1 MSENYTN
8 YLTHELDFKII
19 SKMLS
24 IRIDAISLF
33 NEKILDYYKGLE
45 ILITEKN
52 KAIEEKDYLYYYSG
66 LRKMEIKNV
75 DEQKK
80 SVEEGLKI
88 INDNEDKIK
97 KAISKEK
104 HLRFGEI
111 EDDENIPDI
120 MKEGIDYGWDDKDSD
135 NEKISDDEKK
145 TNLMSKNSKR
155 IARKKLEEVKKE
167 SHKKEEESEFKKKQK
182 S

>member
-1 MSENYTN
+1 M
-8 YLTHELDFKII
+8 
-19 SKMLS
+19 
-24 IRIDAISLF
+24 
-33 NEKILDYYKGLE
+33 
-45 ILITEKN
+45 N
-52 KAIEEKDYLYYYSG
+52 K
-66 LRKMEIKNV
+66 
-75 DEQKK
+75 KK

-155 IARKKLEEVKKE
+155 IA
-167 SHKKEEESEFKKKQK
+167 KKK
-182 S
+182 

>member
-1 MSENYTN
+1 M
-8 YLTHELDFKII
+8 K
-19 SKMLS
+19 
-24 IRIDAISLF
+24 
-33 NEKILDYYKGLE
+33 EKKQ
-45 ILITEKN
+45 K
-52 KAIEEKDYLYYYSG
+52 
-66 LRKMEIKNV
+66 KMEIKNV

-135 NEKISDDEKK
+135 NEEIDDDEKK
-145 TNLMSKNSKR
+145 IILCQK
-155 IARKKLEEVKKE
+155 IQKE
-167 SHKKEEESEFKKKQK
+167 
-182 S
+182 

>member
-1 MSENYTN
+1 
-8 YLTHELDFKII
+8 
-19 SKMLS
+19 
-24 IRIDAISLF
+24 
-33 NEKILDYYKGLE
+33 
-45 ILITEKN
+45 
-52 KAIEEKDYLYYYSG
+52 
-66 LRKMEIKNV
+66 MEIKNV

-145 TNLMSKNSKR
+145 N
-155 IARKKLEEVKKE
+155 
-167 SHKKEEESEFKKKQK
+167 
-182 S
+182 